1 MVTQPNN
8 IRILYAM
15 SDMKIAIKTPI
26 TKSKTKKDMKSA
38 WANLRGFI
46 IMQSSIISSCAF
58 FDMLAD
64 LFCIYHIIRQAH
76 LSSGFPPGRSEY
88 AFL

>member
-1 MVTQPNN
+1 MATQPNN
-8 IRILYAM
+8 IRILYTM

-58 FDMLAD
+58 L
-64 LFCIYHIIRQAH
+64 
-76 LSSGFPPGRSEY
+76 
-88 AFL
+88 